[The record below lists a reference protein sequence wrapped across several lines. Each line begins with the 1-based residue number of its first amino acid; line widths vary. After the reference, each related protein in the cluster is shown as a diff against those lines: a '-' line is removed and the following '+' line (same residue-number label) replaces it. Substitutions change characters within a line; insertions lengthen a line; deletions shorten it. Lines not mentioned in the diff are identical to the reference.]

1 MRRILIKIGLLDSFE
16 KLKDMVRNWLELA
29 RRGMHSSADHLPSWL
44 FPLVNFLPASTG
56 IHAGHACLRR
66 PKEENHSLGGLGS
79 PSGQAL
85 IQLWCELGSLT

>member
-1 MRRILIKIGLLDSFE
+1 MKIRHLDSFE
-16 KLKDMVRNWLELA
+16 KLKDMVRNWLELV

-44 FPLVNFLPASTG
+44 FPLVNFLPASAG
-56 IHAGHACLRR
+56 ICVGHACLRR
-66 PKEENHSLGGLGS
+66 TKEEKHSLGVLGS